1 MLYWMIFL
9 GQLFRWLMTIAIA
22 FNIHPAPSLPPVPS
36 PPLRSSWVH
45 FFLPLPLKK
54 YMGLY
59 TPKAFC
65 ENYSF
70 TPKFYSTLT
79 LIPLWPRPPPQP
91 GYTDIKFHSP
101 SICCTYHSNCWK
113 PCTFLQICITS
124 CGLYMYPEGVP
135 GSIFAAYVP
144 LMSHNPYPICI

>member
-1 MLYWMIFL
+1 M
-9 GQLFRWLMTIAIA
+9 G
-22 FNIHPAPSLPPVPS
+22 
-36 PPLRSSWVH
+36 
-45 FFLPLPLKK
+45 LPLKK

-59 TPKAFC
+59 TPKEFC

-79 LIPLWPRPPPQP
+79 LYPCDLDLLLNQVIRILNFIAPLYAVPL
-91 GYTDIKFHSP
+91 KLLEAMHA
-101 SICCTYHSNCWK
+101 
-113 PCTFLQICITS
+113 FLQICITS

-144 LMSHNPYPICI
+144 LMSHNPYSICI